1 MSIAAAVTL
10 AGLALD
16 LVFGG
21 RGMPAPAYPD
31 SAASACFFV
40 AITTGVYLS
49 VRKRPIAAVLGGRH
63 LAITTLIVLLIWG
76 ALLGYFPQ
84 VDTQPAGPIYQRVL
98 RAPPF
103 VFALL
108 LLVAN
113 LWWGVLHRLGKRL
126 DASALFL
133 VNHLG
138 VAVTLGAGLFGTG
151 DLIRMDVWV
160 GKNDLVWYGTE
171 RGHPRELPFA
181 IHLHEFDVEFYPP
194 ELRQIDPTTGA
205 YTEMAGAPPIPLE
218 PGSSGQIGNS
228 HVEVLDWS
236 ADAPWSSPDDAVP
249 AARIRIS
256 TPGGDPAEGWISS
269 GSKLAPPM
277 FMPFGDQ
284 VLAMSEPRPKR
295 YLSQMT
301 IVREGF
307 EPMEASVEVN
317 KPLRVAGW
325 WLYQKGYRPN
335 PSGPGYLSQIEA
347 VRDPWLPFVYTGFGM
362 MAAGSLLGFA
372 RAGQILRN
380 RQIQQVS
387 AKPIPS
393 QAP

>member
-1 MSIAAAVTL
+1 
-10 AGLALD
+10 
-16 LVFGG
+16 
-21 RGMPAPAYPD
+21 MPAPAYPD

-40 AITTGVYLS
+40 AITTGIYLS
-49 VRKRPIAAVLGGRH
+49 VRKHPIAAVLGGRH

-76 ALLGYFPQ
+76 GFLGYFPQ
-84 VDTQPAGPIYQRVL
+84 VDTQRAGPIYQRVL

-133 VNHLG
+133 INHLG
-138 VAVTLGAGLFGTG
+138 VAITVGAGLFGTG

-160 GKNDLVWYGTE
+160 GKDDLVWYGNHKGET
-171 RGHPRELPFA
+171 RELPFA
-181 IHLHEFDVEFYPP
+181 IHLHTFEVEFYPP
-194 ELRQIDPTTGA
+194 ELRLIDSKTGA
-205 YTEMAGAPPIPLE
+205 YTEMAGEPPIALE
-218 PGSSGQIGNS
+218 PGSAGQIGDS

-256 TPGGDPAEGWISS
+256 TPGSDPTEGWISS

-277 FMPFGDQ
+277 FIPLGER

-295 YLSQMT
+295 YISEMT

-317 KPLRVAGW
+317 KPLRIAEW
-325 WLYQKGYRPN
+325 WLYQKGYSPN

-347 VRDPWLPFVYTGFGM
+347 VRDPWLPLVYAGFVM

-380 RQIQQVS
+380 RQNQQVS
-387 AKPIPS
+387 ANPVPS

>member
-1 MSIAAAVTL
+1 
-10 AGLALD
+10 
-16 LVFGG
+16 
-21 RGMPAPAYPD
+21 MPAPTYPD
-31 SAASACFFV
+31 SGAAACFFI
-40 AITTGVYLS
+40 AITTGIYIS

-63 LAITTLIVLLIWG
+63 LAVTTLIVLLIWG
-76 ALLGYFPQ
+76 GLLGYFPQ

-98 RAPPF
+98 RTPPF

-108 LLVAN
+108 LLIAN
-113 LWWGVLHRLGKRL
+113 LWWGVLRRLEKRL

-138 VAVTLGAGLFGTG
+138 VAVTVGSALFGAG

-160 GKNDLVWYGTE
+160 GQNDLVWYGSHKGET
-171 RGHPRELPFA
+171 RELPFA
-181 IHLHEFDVEFYPP
+181 IHLHAFEVEFYPP
-194 ELRQIDPTTGA
+194 NLTLIDSKTGA
-205 YTEMAGAPPIPLE
+205 YANMSGEPPIHLT
-218 PGSSGQIGNS
+218 PGASGQIGDS
-228 HVEVLDWS
+228 LVEVLDWVP
-236 ADAPWSSPDDAVP
+236 DAPWSSPEDAVP

-256 TPGGDPAEGWISS
+256 KPGMDPSEGWISS

-277 FMPFGDQ
+277 FMPIGDQ
-284 VLAMSEPRPKR
+284 VLAMSEPQPKR

-307 EPMEASVEVN
+307 EPMEASIEVN

-325 WLYQKGYRPN
+325 WLYQKGYSPN

-347 VRDPWLPFVYTGFGM
+347 IRDPWLPFVYTGFAL
-362 MAAGSLLGFA
+362 MAVGSLLGFA

-380 RQIQQVS
+380 RS
-387 AKPIPS
+387 AQSQSANPIASPL
-393 QAP
+393 Q